1 MVSIYLIKRSGK
13 GSLVI
18 MNSDL
23 KSRVAFP
30 VPCHACGYE
39 TPKTV
44 AWLIENRELICPI
57 CRSAID
63 LRDKEL
69 RAAIN
74 QLASVCD
81 QLIIIFQ
88 QLR

>member
-1 MVSIYLIKRSGK
+1 
-13 GSLVI
+13 

-23 KSRVAFP
+23 KTRVAFP
-30 VPCHACGYE
+30 VPCLACGYE

-44 AWLIENRELICPI
+44 AWLMDNRELICPI
-57 CRSAID
+57 CRSSID
-63 LRDKEL
+63 LSDKEL
-69 RAAIN
+69 RATIN

-81 QLIIIFQ
+81 QLSIGFQ